1 METMT
6 NIQDKATEALTW
18 FESARR
24 DENDPE
30 SAFTRTKDGAPEWV
44 TDLVRDAHGEFLPDD
59 WRYDKIRDALEFI
72 AESDDPEDS
81 AEFADQAVD
90 VYTSDRLAWLSS
102 NLRRASYVDDAREN
116 LGATNSII
124 DDIGLGQYQEAGEI
138 YGSVLNSLESL

>member
-1 METMT
+1 MSVMT
-6 NIQDKATEALTW
+6 IQEKASEALSW
-18 FESARR
+18 FETVRR

-30 SAFTRTKDGAPEWV
+30 SAFTRTKDGTPEWV
-44 TDLVRDAHGEFLPDD
+44 TELVHDAHGDFLPDD

-72 AESDDPEDS
+72 AESNDPEDS

-90 VYTSDRLAWLSS
+90 VYTNDRLAWLSS

-138 YGSVLNSLESL
+138 YGSVLNSLEG